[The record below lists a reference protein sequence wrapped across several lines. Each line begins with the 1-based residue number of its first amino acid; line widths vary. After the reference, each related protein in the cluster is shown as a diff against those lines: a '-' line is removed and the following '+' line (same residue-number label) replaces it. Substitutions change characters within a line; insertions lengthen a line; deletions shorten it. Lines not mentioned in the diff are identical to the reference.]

1 LLIQVAGVFK
11 DNVLGRGG
19 RAEGGGRRAEE
30 GRGKREEG
38 RGKREEGRGRAEEG
52 KGIPLASRSCAQV

>member
-1 LLIQVAGVFK
+1 LLIQVGGVFK

-19 RAEGGGRRAEE
+19 RGRAEE

-38 RGKREEGRGRAEEG
+38 RGKREGEMG